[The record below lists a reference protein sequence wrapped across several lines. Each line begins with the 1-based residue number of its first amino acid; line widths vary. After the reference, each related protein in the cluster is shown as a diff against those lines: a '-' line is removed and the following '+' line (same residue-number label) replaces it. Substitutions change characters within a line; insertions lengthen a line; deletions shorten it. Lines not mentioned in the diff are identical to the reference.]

1 MAPIEEQ
8 KDELESARNEVEREF
23 KAKYNKTWV
32 FQTLC
37 KHVIVKLGFD
47 PYKGKEEYQR
57 FFYTFPT
64 DAANAF
70 VLQTLREELNI
81 SLEEYSL
88 EKNEPIRTYY
98 LTKMKLDY
106 IEYSDDFF

>member
-57 FFYTFPT
+57 FFLYFS
-64 DAANAF
+64 DNCGKCVCASNF
-70 VLQTLREELNI
+70 ERG
-81 SLEEYSL
+81 
-88 EKNEPIRTYY
+88 
-98 LTKMKLDY
+98 
-106 IEYSDDFF
+106 IEHFFGGILSGKE